1 MKKFFIIA
9 AAFFAAA
16 TFEVRAGNDRPIPV
30 SQLPQASRLFLQT
43 HFPGKQAAYAKQERD
58 ILEVTYEVV
67 YPDGVK
73 VEFRKGGEWKEVDC
87 GHNPV
92 PVSVVPA
99 SIADFVSRHYP
110 QNFIRQIDRDSRDY
124 EVELSGGLGLAFDL
138 EFRLIDI
145 DD

>member
-1 MKKFFIIA
+1 MKKIFIIA

-87 GHNPV
+87 GLNPV

>member
-1 MKKFFIIA
+1 MKKIFIIA

-16 TFEVRAGNDRPIPV
+16 TFEVRAGSDHPISV
-30 SQLPQASRLFLQT
+30 SQLPEASRLFLQT
-43 HFPGKQAAYAKQERD
+43 HFPGKQERD

-67 YPDGVK
+67 YPDGIK
-73 VEFRKGGEWKEVDC
+73 VEFRKSGEWKEVDC

-92 PVSVVPA
+92 PVSIVPA
-99 SIADFVSRHYP
+99 SIANFVSKHYP

-124 EVELSGGLGLAFDL
+124 EVELSGGLDLTFDL
-138 EFRLIDI
+138 EYRLIDI

>member
-1 MKKFFIIA
+1 MKKIFIIA

-99 SIADFVSRHYP
+99 SI
-110 QNFIRQIDRDSRDY
+110 RQIDRDSRDY